1 MQVLAPNV
9 RNIIQRVSGQHLS
22 FLRKKDWAY
31 GRQGE
36 KKKGRNFGTAC
47 NKYVLLI

>member
-1 MQVLAPNV
+1 M
-9 RNIIQRVSGQHLS
+9 QRVSGQHLS

-36 KKKGRNFGTAC
+36 EETGSNFGTAC
-47 NKYVLLI
+47 NKDVLLI